1 MFLDTGVN
9 SNTPADYKLQA
20 AEHPYAT
27 DGNLAFKFSKFKL
40 YYSWVGSNWS
50 VCRHL
55 CLSLDPIEW

>member
-27 DGNLAFKFSKFKL
+27 DGNIYLISKVESFL
-40 YYSWVGSNWS
+40 
-50 VCRHL
+50 
-55 CLSLDPIEW
+55 